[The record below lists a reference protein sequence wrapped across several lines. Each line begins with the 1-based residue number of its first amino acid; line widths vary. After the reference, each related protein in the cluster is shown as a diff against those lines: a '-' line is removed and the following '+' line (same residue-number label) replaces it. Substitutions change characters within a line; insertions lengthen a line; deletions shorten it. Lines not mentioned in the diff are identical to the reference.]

1 MQNHQQQMQGF
12 GGGIIGPQYCAP
24 YNVDL
29 AIVRKVLTLA
39 DSFSVTDING
49 QSPFTLKGS
58 LLTLQDHRVLLDAAG
73 TPVVTLRRKLMTAHD
88 RWHVFRGD
96 SSDMK
101 DLIFSLKRSSLFQL
115 KTELDVF
122 LAHNT
127 EEKVCDFKVKGS
139 WFERSCVIYAGESL
153 NIVAQMQKKDT
164 AQSIMFGKDNFMVTV
179 YPNVDYAFIVA
190 LIVILDKI
198 NKRQKK

>member
-12 GGGIIGPQYCAP
+12 DGGIIGPH
-24 YNVDL
+24 
-29 AIVRKVLTLA
+29 
-39 DSFSVTDING
+39 FSVTDING
-49 QSPFTLKGS
+49 QSLFTLKGS
-58 LLTLQDHRVLLDAAG
+58 LLTLQDHRVLLDATG

-101 DLIFSLKRSSLFQL
+101 DLIFSFKRSSLFQL

-139 WFERSCVIYAGESL
+139 WFQRSCVIYAGESL
-153 NIVAQMQKKDT
+153 NIVAQMHKKDT
-164 AQSIMFGKDNFMVTV
+164 AQSIMFGKDNFLVTV

-198 NKRQKK
+198 NKRPKK